1 MYAVQ
6 ELRVQGA
13 VAVAR
18 AQDGSASAYY
28 PSGRKAVVVA
38 AHKGGR
44 KCSAYLYDD
53 APNSPMIGMFDDE
66 GYGYAETSIYAEAA
80 TRLDVTR
87 KAATVSGGPEPS
99 ALALHA
105 KKRPRAQL
113 GLRLNALL
121 SVSVDRRTSSHV
133 VWVDYAD

>member
-6 ELRVQGA
+6 ELKAHGA

-38 AHKGGR
+38 AYKGGR

-53 APNSPMIGMFDDE
+53 APNGPMIGMFDDE
-66 GYGYAETSIYAEAA
+66 GYGYAQTSQYADPAV
-80 TRLDVTR
+80 RLDVTR
-87 KAATVSGGPEPS
+87 KAATLTGGPEPS
-99 ALALHA
+99 ALALHQ
-105 KKRPRAQL
+105 KRRQRAQL
-113 GLRLNALL
+113 SLRLNA
-121 SVSVDRRTSSHV
+121 
-133 VWVDYAD
+133 